1 MENMAPAIAILK
13 IAGKEFL
20 QDFVSQERRLFA

>member
-13 IAGKEFL
+13 IAEKEFL
-20 QDFVSQERRLFA
+20 QDFVSRRLFA